1 MHTAM
6 GSLTSLRSCCF
17 LISWLTRTFM
27 FLLLSTHCSGT
38 QISYSDHC
46 ASAVP
51 ESTATAPE
59 FASLP
64 FSPVQN
70 GYYDGGDR
78 ILNPNPSDY
87 PSNKH
92 NLLLFYTQ
100 NVYTTNA
107 EGVFKFEGN
116 LHFYSLYYFGHSRTY
131 GHSVFSPLRTGDD
144 SALSFNLKGFWS
156 KSSGKLCMVGSSTS
170 YSPEGN
176 LLHHPAVLKLNGVKD
191 SSTITSLV
199 TGTLRSLSSADDPN
213 YFDPISLLIFPET
226 NYQYSMFS
234 KELENKC
241 SGEINVPADNSS
253 LSLQVSS
260 TICSSL
266 RRPVNEF
273 EIEYASDCNSSKS
286 CNPFRD
292 AVGYLPQV
300 MSLNTIQCS
309 TDGQR
314 LRLLVEFP
322 NGSYVGYY
330 RNFNPETTFVAEGS
344 WDWKKNQLCVVAC
357 RIMNTHG
364 SLDNS
369 HVEDCSIRLTLRFPA
384 IWSIRESTSMS
395 GQIWS
400 NKALNDSGY
409 FERILFRSTD
419 NKVLKIPGLKYEYTE
434 MEKVGNMSCL
444 KKKPVRKSLQ
454 KYPDGFSQE
463 MNFGISVK
471 ISGVEIAWGHAVPIA
486 VDDQISQLSES
497 FISWSSSSTT
507 SSVVEA
513 NTSSS
518 KPLNISY
525 KISMSPYY
533 YMKLDGVESLF
544 NISSSGNRRVAIFAE
559 GIYDSE
565 TGVLC
570 MVGCR
575 YAGLKYQKS
584 SNNSMDC
591 EISIHLQFPP
601 LNAKMKRAFIRG
613 SITSLRNKS
622 DPLCFEPLFVSST
635 SYYRIMEGRSI
646 WRMDLELLMVLISKT
661 LACIFVVFQFL
672 YVKKH
677 PDVLPFISHLMLVI
691 LTVGHM
697 ILLVLNFEALFF
709 RNRYSQSVL
718 LGSGGWLEVHEVIV
732 RVVTMVA
739 FLLHCRLLQL
749 SLSRR
754 MRDNSLKA
762 LWTAEKKALFLSV
775 PVYLAGALIT
785 LFVNCRSSKTGI
797 LAQSFRY
804 NNHQHSL
811 WGDLR
816 SYAGLILDGFLL
828 PQIILNIFHT
838 SIENALSRFFY
849 IGLTAVRLVPHAYDL
864 YRAHNYV
871 EEFDGSYIYADPA
884 ADIYSTAWDVAILFV
899 GLLFAAIIHLQ
910 QQFGGRCLLPWRFRE
925 MKAYEKIPETSE
937 E

>member
-1 MHTAM
+1 MAM
-6 GSLTSLRSCCF
+6 GSFTSLHGCCF
-17 LISWLTRTFM
+17 LISWLIHTFI
-27 FLLLSTHCSGT
+27 FLLLSTTCNGT

-46 ASAVP
+46 ASVVP
-51 ESTATAPE
+51 ELTATAPE
-59 FASLP
+59 FAYLP
-64 FSPVQN
+64 FPPLQN

-87 PSNKH
+87 SSNKH
-92 NLLLFYTQ
+92 NLLLFQTQ
-100 NVYTTNA
+100 NVHTTNA

-131 GHSVFSPLRTGDD
+131 GRSVFSPLRTGDD
-144 SALSFNLKGFWS
+144 GGWRFSLKGLWS

-176 LLHHPAVLKLNGVKD
+176 LLHHPAVLKLNGVKH
-191 SSTITSLV
+191 SSSITNLV

-213 YFDPISLLIFPET
+213 YFDPVSLLIFPET
-226 NYQYSMFS
+226 NYQYTMVS

-241 SGEINVPADNSS
+241 SGEINVPAENLS

-260 TICSSL
+260 TICSIL
-266 RRPVNEF
+266 ERQVNEF
-273 EIEYASDCNSSKS
+273 ELEYASDCNSSKS
-286 CNPFRD
+286 CNPFGD

-309 TDGQR
+309 TDGQS
-314 LRLLVEFP
+314 LRFLVEFP
-322 NGSYVGYY
+322 NSSHVGYY
-330 RNFNPETTFVAEGS
+330 RNFNPAKTFVAEGS
-344 WDWKKNQLCVVAC
+344 WDWKKNRLCVAAC
-357 RIMNTHG
+357 RILNTHG

-400 NKALNDSGY
+400 NRALNDSGS
-409 FERILFRSTD
+409 FERILFQSTD
-419 NKVLKIPGLKYEYTE
+419 NQVLKVPGLKYEYTE
-434 MEKVGNMSCL
+434 MEKVRNLPCL
-444 KKKPVRKSLQ
+444 KKKPIRKSLE
-454 KYPDGFSQE
+454 KYPDGSSQD

-471 ISGVEIAWGHAVPIA
+471 IAGVAIAWGHAVPIA

-513 NTSSS
+513 NARSS

-525 KISMSPYY
+525 KISLRPHYY
-533 YMKLDGVESLF
+533 LKLDGMESLF
-544 NISSSGNRRVAIFAE
+544 NVSSSGNRQVAIFAE

-584 SNNSMDC
+584 SNNFMDC

-601 LNAKMKRAFIRG
+601 LNAKMKGAFIRG
-613 SITSLRNKS
+613 SITSLRKKS
-622 DPLCFEPLFVSST
+622 DSLFFEPLSVSST
-635 SYYRIMEGRSI
+635 SYFRILERRSI

-661 LACIFVVFQFL
+661 LACIFVVFQLL

-677 PDVLPFISHLMLVI
+677 PDVLPFISLLMLVI
-691 LTVGHM
+691 LTLGHI

-709 RNRYSQSVL
+709 QNEYPQSVL

-775 PVYLAGALIT
+775 PLYLAGALIT
-785 LFVNCRSSKTGI
+785 LFVKCRSSKSGI
-797 LAQSFRY
+797 LAKSFRY

-816 SYAGLILDGFLL
+816 SYAGLILDAFLL
-828 PQIILNIFHT
+828 PQILLNIFNN
-838 SIENALSRFFY
+838 SRENALSRFFY
-849 IGLTAVRLVPHAYDL
+849 IGLTVVRLVPHAYDL

-871 EEFDGSYIYADPA
+871 QEFDGSYIYADPA

-899 GLLFAAIIHLQ
+899 GLLFAAIIHFQ
-910 QQFGGRCLLPWRFRE
+910 QQIGGHCLLLRRFRKLE
-925 MKAYEKIPETSE
+925 VYEKIPETSE

>member
-1 MHTAM
+1 M
-6 GSLTSLRSCCF
+6 
-17 LISWLTRTFM
+17 
-27 FLLLSTHCSGT
+27 
-38 QISYSDHC
+38 
-46 ASAVP
+46 
-51 ESTATAPE
+51 
-59 FASLP
+59 
-64 FSPVQN
+64 
-70 GYYDGGDR
+70 
-78 ILNPNPSDY
+78 
-87 PSNKH
+87 
-92 NLLLFYTQ
+92 
-100 NVYTTNA
+100 
-107 EGVFKFEGN
+107 
-116 LHFYSLYYFGHSRTY
+116 
-131 GHSVFSPLRTGDD
+131 
-144 SALSFNLKGFWS
+144 
-156 KSSGKLCMVGSSTS
+156 
-170 YSPEGN
+170 
-176 LLHHPAVLKLNGVKD
+176 KD
-191 SSTITSLV
+191 SSNITSLV
-199 TGTLRSLSSADDPN
+199 AGTLRSLSSADNPS

-226 NYQYSMFS
+226 NYQYTMFS

-241 SGEINVPADNSS
+241 SGEINVPAENLS

-260 TICSSL
+260 TICSIL
-266 RRPVNEF
+266 ERRVNAF
-273 EIEYASDCNSSKS
+273 ELEYASDCNSSKS
-286 CNPFRD
+286 CNPFGD

-309 TDGQR
+309 TEGQR
-314 LRLLVEFP
+314 LRFLMEFP
-322 NGSYVGYY
+322 NTSYVVYY

-344 WDWKKNQLCVVAC
+344 WDWKKNRLCVAAC
-357 RIMNTHG
+357 RILNAHG

-369 HVEDCSIRLTLRFPA
+369 RVEDCSIRLTLRFPA

-400 NKALNDSGY
+400 NTALNDTGY
-409 FERILFRSTD
+409 FGRILFRSTD
-419 NKVLKIPGLKYEYTE
+419 NKVLKVPGPKYEYTE
-434 MEKVGNMSCL
+434 MEKVRNMSCL
-444 KKKPVRKSLQ
+444 QKKPLRNSLE

-471 ISGVEIAWGHAVPIA
+471 ISGREIAWGHAVPIA

-507 SSVVEA
+507 SSVVES
-513 NTSSS
+513 NISSR

-525 KISMSPYY
+525 KISLRRHYY
-533 YMKLDGVESLF
+533 LKLGGVESLF
-544 NISSSGNRRVAIFAE
+544 NISSREEGRVAIFAE

-575 YAGLKYQKS
+575 DAGLKNQKS

-601 LNAKMKRAFIRG
+601 LNAMTKGGFIRG
-613 SITSLRNKS
+613 RITSLRNKS
-622 DPLCFEPLFVSST
+622 DSLYFEPLCVSAT
-635 SYYRIMEGRSI
+635 SYYRILERRSI

-661 LACIFVVFQFL
+661 LACIFVVFQLL

-677 PDVLPFISHLMLVI
+677 RDVLPFISLLMLVI
-691 LTVGHM
+691 LTLGHM

-709 RNRYSQSVL
+709 QNENPHSVL

-739 FLLHCRLLQL
+739 FLLHCRLLQH

-762 LWTAEKKALFLSV
+762 LWTAEKKALFLTV

-785 LFVNCRSSKTGI
+785 LFVNWRTSKTGI
-797 LAQSFRY
+797 MAQSFSY

-811 WGDLR
+811 WGNLR

-828 PQIILNIFHT
+828 PQILLNIFHN
-838 SIENALSRFFY
+838 SRENALSRFFY
-849 IGLTAVRLVPHAYDL
+849 IGLTVVRLVPHAYDI
-864 YRAHNYV
+864 YRAQNYV
-871 EEFDGSYIYADPA
+871 QEFDGSYIYADPA
-884 ADIYSTAWDVAILFV
+884 AYIYSIGWDVAILFV
-899 GLLFAAIIHLQ
+899 GLLFAAIIHFQ
-910 QQFGGRCLLPWRFRE
+910 QQFGGRCLLPRRFRE
-925 MKAYEKIPETSE
+925 LEVYEKIPQTSE